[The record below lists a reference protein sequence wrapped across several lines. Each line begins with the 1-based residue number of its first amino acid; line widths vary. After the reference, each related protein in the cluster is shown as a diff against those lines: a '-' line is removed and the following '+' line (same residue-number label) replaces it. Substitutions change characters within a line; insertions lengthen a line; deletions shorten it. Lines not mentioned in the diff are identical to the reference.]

1 MLLTHM
7 APQRFR
13 SRYNGF
19 WQTKR
24 ETNLIWRNLLIFT
37 TLLSSLLAQ
46 AQVVGLATNPQGSAY
61 YSVGAAVA
69 GVMQRKANLTTRVMP
84 MSGSSAYA
92 PLVNRGE
99 IEFGL
104 LNAVDVTNA
113 YEGTDSFRGR
123 KHLDLRLAGVIFTV
137 PIGIVVPNDSP
148 VKSMKDLKGLRM
160 PSQYTSQVTL
170 LHAQDAALAT
180 GGVSTADMK
189 PFPISDFTRGLAA
202 LGDGKVDAALSC
214 LGCAAAQEAHV
225 ALAAR
230 GGLRF
235 LQLVDTPEAVS
246 AMRKVFPSGYLQM
259 FPPSAATPGII
270 VPTNLMVY
278 STFLATSTHV
288 SDEAVYKAIKAIYEN
303 KQELSATAAP
313 LKSFEPSMMAEENL
327 VPYHPGAQK
336 FYKEVGQWPPKNR

>member
-1 MLLTHM
+1 MRWQNFLMLVIT
-7 APQRFR
+7 
-13 SRYNGF
+13 
-19 WQTKR
+19 
-24 ETNLIWRNLLIFT
+24 
-37 TLLSSLLAQ
+37 LSSMLAQ

-69 GVMQRKANLTTRVMP
+69 GVMQKKANLTTRVMP

-104 LNAVDVTNA
+104 LNAVDVMNA
-113 YEGTDSFRGR
+113 FEGSDSFKGR
-123 KHLDLRLAGVIFTV
+123 KHSDLRLAGVIFTV

-148 VKSMKDLKGLRM
+148 AKSMKDLKGMRM

-189 PFPISDFTRGLAA
+189 PVPISDFTRGLAA
-202 LGDGKVDAALSC
+202 LGEGKVDAALSC

-225 ALAAR
+225 ALAAH

-235 LQLVDTPEAVS
+235 LPLLDTPEAVA

-259 FPPSAATPGII
+259 FQPSSASTGVI

-288 SDEAVYKAIKAIYEN
+288 SDDAVYKALKAIYQN
-303 KQELSATAAP
+303 KEELAATAVP
-313 LKSFEPSMMAEENL
+313 LKSFDPAMMAEASP

-336 FYKEVGQWPPKNR
+336 FYREIGQWPPKSR